1 MNKWS
6 YKFQRKKQELWLC
19 WSVIIYL
26 FDPAALCSY
35 SLPVS
40 AAPAVSFYHTTS
52 TSSFFCCFRIRYFFS
67 SFRNLFSDFSVQLLV
82 HALFSLQESLVLSL
96 CILLMDLF
104 LLQRTISLSK
114 LYLRRA

>member
-6 YKFQRKKQELWLC
+6 YKFQRKKQELGLC

-35 SLPVS
+35 SLAVS

-52 TSSFFCCFRIRYFFS
+52 TSSFFWSYKFQRKKQELGLCWSVIIY
-67 SFRNLFSDFSVQLLV
+67 LFDPA
-82 HALFSLQESLVLSL
+82 ALCSYSLAVSAAPAVP
-96 CILLMDLF
+96 F
-104 LLQRTISLSK
+104 
-114 LYLRRA
+114 YH